1 MQKRKAGALLALYQ
15 AWFCADVAA
24 DTFDY
29 IIVGGGTAGLVVASR
44 LSESPSVSVAV
55 IEPGGDERGNPN
67 VTDPDSWLLN
77 FNTHTDWAYQTV
89 PQPGVNGKPM
99 DYHQG
104 KALGGSSVIN
114 GMTYI
119 RADAAEIDAWEA
131 LGNPGWNFSTLFPY
145 YLRSEAFTF
154 PNEALQNAGVTYEP
168 ARHNQRGMVHTGYP
182 LGFTTDSPYT
192 VSVREAFKSLGV
204 PHNVDPAGGNVYG
217 VSTNPQTLDR
227 RLNMRWD
234 SARAYLHP
242 AENRPNLKIIRG
254 TGRRLT
260 WASSEEETKQ
270 GAGCR
275 GKRASGIEYI
285 TTDGKSVALSANK
298 EVILSA
304 GSLRSP
310 LILEASGIG
319 NPQIL
324 GPLGIEV
331 EIDLPGVGENFQEQ
345 PNISLHYSGAANLT
359 GQTVS
364 QAFVSAADVF
374 GASAPGVAALTRAE
388 LPRWAEQITS
398 ATNRPGF
405 ANRTTAAVETLLRLQ
420 HDLIFGRDNAPFA
433 ETLAVVVEGGVA
445 ASAFWILFPFSRGSV
460 HLASAAVADLD
471 RPVVDPRL
479 NLVGFDL
486 RAQAELGK
494 WSEMLWRTE
503 PLASLRPVRVAPGL
517 DVLPENATDE
527 QWLEFTRTSTILG
540 SHNLGTA
547 SMMSRELGG
556 VVDPQLKVYG
566 TSNVRVVDMS
576 IFPMQHSGHPTA
588 TLYAVAERAAEII
601 KQSCMCE
608 P

>member
-1 MQKRKAGALLALYQ
+1 MDKHKTGAIMVLYQ
-15 AWFCADVAA
+15 AWLGYAVAA
-24 DTFDY
+24 EAFDY
-29 IIVGGGTAGLVVASR
+29 IVVGGGTAGLVVASR

-77 FNTHTDWAYQTV
+77 FNTRTDWAYKTV
-89 PQPGVNGKPM
+89 PQPGLNEQPL

-119 RADAAEIDAWEA
+119 RADAAEMDAWEA
-131 LGNPGWNFSTLFPY
+131 LGNPGWNFSALFPY
-145 YLRSEAFTF
+145 YLRSEAFT
-154 PNEALQNAGVTYEP
+154 PPSEALQRAGVTYEP
-168 ARHNQRGMVHTGYP
+168 AVHSQRGMVHAGYP
-182 LGFTTDSPYT
+182 RGFTADSPYT
-192 VSVREAFKSLGV
+192 FSVREAFENLGV
-204 PHNVDPAGGNVYG
+204 PHNVDPAGGSVYG

-227 RLNMRWD
+227 GLNMRWD

-260 WASSEEETKQ
+260 WASPGKGTRQ
-270 GAGCR
+270 GAGCQ

-285 TTDGKSVALSANK
+285 TADGRSVELSANK

-319 NPQIL
+319 NPRIL
-324 GPLGIEV
+324 KPLDIDV

-345 PNISLHYSGAANLT
+345 PNTNFQYSSAANLT
-359 GQTVS
+359 GHTVS
-364 QAFVSAADVF
+364 QAFISAADLF
-374 GASAPGVAALTRAE
+374 GASVPAVAAHARAE
-388 LPRWAEQITS
+388 LPRWAELIAS
-398 ATNRPGF
+398 AADRPEY
-405 ANRTTAAVETLLRLQ
+405 TAAVETLLRLQ
-420 HDLIFGRDNAPFA
+420 HDLVFGRGDDAPFA
-433 ETLAVVVEGGVA
+433 EVLALVAGGGVA
-445 ASAFWILFPFSRGSV
+445 GSAGWILFPFSRGSV
-460 HLASAAVADLD
+460 HLASAAVADVD
-471 RPVVDPRL
+471 RPVIDPRL

-486 RAQAELGK
+486 RAQTEVGK
-494 WSEMLWRTE
+494 WSERLWRTE
-503 PLASLRPVRVAPGL
+503 PLASLGPVRVAPGL
-517 DVLPENATDE
+517 HVLPENATDE

-601 KQSCMCE
+601 KRSSVYKS
-608 P
+608 